1 MDSGGNFALPI
12 QTRVSSFS
20 IKADTVG
27 AAASFLCMIHCVAT
41 PFLFVAQACASTCC
55 SAAPTWWRA
64 IDFAF
69 LLVSAVAVLRA
80 VKASSTPW
88 LRWGLRA
95 AWVALAA
102 AILAENFAP
111 ALFSEWVKY
120 PSAFSLIGLHL
131 YNMKYGCCDHD
142 NCIVHG

>member
-1 MDSGGNFALPI
+1 MDSGINFGPPI

-80 VKASSTPW
+80 VKASSTAW
-88 LRWGLRA
+88 MRWGLRA
-95 AWVALAA
+95 AWVVLAA
-102 AILAENFAP
+102 TILAENFAP
-111 ALFSEWVKY
+111 ALFSEWAKY

-131 YNMKYGCCDHD
+131 YNMKYGCCDKD
-142 NCIVHG
+142 NCIACG